1 MSSRRIPES
10 VAPHAREGVFWQPVT
25 RWPSFPSNF
34 LHVWR
39 FQLNGDSPVEAR
51 RRSILS
57 SDELARASRFH
68 FPVHANRFITGRLA
82 IRTILGGYLEISPRD
97 LAFEQTQYGRPFLSA
112 AVNPLMLSFN
122 LSHSQDVGVF
132 AISPHKSLGIDV
144 EAVRE
149 DFGGEDVAES
159 HFAPAEFRE
168 LLSLPEAQRPQA
180 FFNCWTRK
188 EAYVKALGAGLQI
201 PLDSFEV
208 SLRPDQP
215 ARFLRGAGTDWR
227 LLSFSPARDFQ
238 GAVAYEGV
246 PADAQF
252 FDATKLLGGFGN

>member
-1 MSSRRIPES
+1 MSLRRLPES
-10 VAPHAREGVFWQPVT
+10 GTSHSKEPVFWQPVT
-25 RWPSFPSNF
+25 RCPLFPSNF

-39 FQLNGDSPVEAR
+39 LQLDGDSSLEAH

-57 SDELARASRFH
+57 ADELARASRFH
-68 FPVHANRFITGRLA
+68 FRVHANRFITGRMA
-82 IRTILGGYLEISPRD
+82 IRTILGAYLGISPRD

-112 AVNPLMLSFN
+112 ALNPLMLSFN
-122 LSHSQDVGVF
+122 LSHSQDLGVF
-132 AISPHKSLGIDV
+132 AISPHKCLGIDV
-144 EAVRE
+144 EAIRP

-159 HFAPAEFRE
+159 HFAPAEFQE

-208 SLRPDQP
+208 SLRPGEP
-215 ARFLRGAGTDWR
+215 ARFLRGAGAAWR
-227 LLSFSPARDFQ
+227 LVSFSPARDFQ
-238 GAVAYEGV
+238 GAVAYEGI

-252 FDATKLLGGFGN
+252 FDAKRLLREFGD

>member
-1 MSSRRIPES
+1 MSLRRVPERG
-10 VAPHAREGVFWQPVT
+10 APSSKEPVFWQPVT
-25 RWPSFPSNF
+25 RCPSFSSNF

-39 FQLNGDSPVEAR
+39 LELNGDSSFDAH

-68 FPVHANRFITGRLA
+68 FPVHANRFITGRMA
-82 IRTILGGYLEISPRD
+82 IRTILGAYLAVSPGD

-112 AVNPLMLSFN
+112 ALNPLMLSFN
-122 LSHSQDVGVF
+122 LSHSQDLGVF
-132 AISPHKSLGIDV
+132 AISSHKCLGIDV
-144 EAVRE
+144 EAIRA

-159 HFAPAEFRE
+159 HFAPAEFQE
-168 LLSLPEAQRPQA
+168 LVSLPEAQRPQA

-208 SLRPDQP
+208 SLRPGEP
-215 ARFLRGAGTDWR
+215 ARFLRGASTAWR
-227 LLSFSPARDFQ
+227 LVSFSPARDFQ

-252 FDATKLLGGFGN
+252 FDAKKLLREFGD

>member
-1 MSSRRIPES
+1 MSLRRVPER
-10 VAPHAREGVFWQPVT
+10 VAPHREEAVFWQPVT
-25 RWPSFPSNF
+25 RCPSFPSNF

-39 FQLNGDSPVEAR
+39 LQLKGDSSFEAH

-68 FPVHANRFITGRLA
+68 FPVHANRFITSRMA
-82 IRTILGGYLEISPRD
+82 IRTILGAYLGISPSD

-112 AVNPLMLSFN
+112 ALNPLMLSFN
-122 LSHSQDVGVF
+122 LSHSQDLGVL
-132 AISPHKSLGIDV
+132 AISPHKGLGIDV
-144 EAVRE
+144 EAIRE
-149 DFGGEDVAES
+149 DFGGEDVAKS

-168 LLSLPEAQRPQA
+168 LLSLPEAQLPQA

-208 SLRPDQP
+208 SLRPGQP
-215 ARFLRGAGTDWR
+215 ARFLRGAGAAWR

-252 FDATKLLGGFGN
+252 FDAEKLLREFGD

>member
-1 MSSRRIPES
+1 MSLRRIPEK
-10 VAPHAREGVFWQPVT
+10 VAPDTEKAVFWQPVT
-25 RWPSFPSNF
+25 RCPSFPSNF

-39 FQLNGDSPVEAR
+39 FQLNGDSSFEAH

-68 FPVHANRFITGRLA
+68 FPVHANRFITSRMA
-82 IRTILGGYLEISPRD
+82 IRTILGAYLGISPRD

-112 AVNPLMLSFN
+112 ALNPLMLSFN
-122 LSHSQDVGVF
+122 LSHSQDLGVF
-132 AISPHKSLGIDV
+132 AISPHKGLGIDV
-144 EAVRE
+144 EAIRE

-168 LLSLPEAQRPQA
+168 LISLPEAQRPQA

-208 SLRPDQP
+208 SLRPGQP
-215 ARFLRGAGTDWR
+215 ARFLRGAGRAWR
-227 LLSFSPARDFQ
+227 LVSFSPAQDFQ

-252 FDATKLLGGFGN
+252 FDATKLLREFGN